1 MPQFPQSLRL
11 DLPDAFSCDME
22 LFSDFL
28 KCPASSIFQPKPQS
42 QYFLFPLCQCLLD
55 IIQLLLQKRVRCS
68 IGRHFAFVVFDK
80 IAKMCVILF
89 PDRRFQ

>member
-11 DLPDAFSCDME
+11 DLPDAFPCDME

-42 QYFLFPLCQCLLD
+42 QYFLFPVCQRLHD
-55 IIQLLLQKRVRCS
+55 FIQLLLQKRQLIEESCRIQNC
-68 IGRHFAFVVFDK
+68 RLAF
-80 IAKMCVILF
+80 
-89 PDRRFQ
+89 